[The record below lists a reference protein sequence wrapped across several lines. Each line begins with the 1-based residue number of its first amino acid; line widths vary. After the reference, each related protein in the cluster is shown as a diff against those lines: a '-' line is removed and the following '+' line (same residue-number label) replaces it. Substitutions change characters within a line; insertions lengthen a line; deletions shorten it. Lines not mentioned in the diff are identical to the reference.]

1 MVNALGKF
9 TAGAPHGNDDSA
21 TSTEGVR
28 VELTG
33 NTRLS
38 HRDGQPSPDV
48 AHGMFSDY
56 LVDEKIVSNRGS
68 VRNISD
74 KLGDV
79 NEL

>member
-1 MVNALGKF
+1 
-9 TAGAPHGNDDSA
+9 
-21 TSTEGVR
+21 

-38 HRDGQPSPDV
+38 HHDGQPPPDV
-48 AHGMFSDY
+48 AHSMFSDY

-74 KLGDV
+74 QLGDV